1 MGSFSGLGI
10 GLSFVFGCILMGLV
24 GELYYFLWWKKRVA
38 YSSNRGIEDFS
49 FLFCWKRPSSSF
61 NSAGSSQEL
70 TNSVRNP
77 QEQEDLEMGSSK
89 DLELKGYGE
98 EQGVETE
105 LMRMHNLCGPP
116 RFLFTIKEENKEDL
130 ESEDGKS
137 RSSRKGSRTKS
148 LSDLVFPV
156 DGGGGGLTPLSSPT
170 VKAFDS
176 CYSNHGL
183 NPLFESL
190 TEDEINRLRSSPP
203 PKFKF
208 LKAAEDKLIRR
219 LLMEEAE
226 RKRGVPVQD
235 SAQNSRM
242 DSSQEEEYI
251 SFVKFTNKA
260 TIKPVVVD
268 KTSCVH

>member
-1 MGSFSGLGI
+1 
-10 GLSFVFGCILMGLV
+10 MGLV

-38 YSSNRGIEDFS
+38 YTSSSNREIEDFS
-49 FLFCWKRPSSSF
+49 FLFCWKRPSSTSF
-61 NSAGSSQEL
+61 NSSAGSTQEL

-77 QEQEDLEMGSSK
+77 QEQEDLEMGSTK
-89 DLELKGYGE
+89 DLELKGYG

-137 RSSRKGSRTKS
+137 RKGSRTKS
-148 LSDLVFPV
+148 FKP
-156 DGGGGGLTPLSSPT
+156 PL
-170 VKAFDS
+170 DS
-176 CYSNHGL
+176 YCYTNHGL

-190 TEDEINRLRSSPP
+190 TEAEINRLRSSPP

-226 RKRGVPVQD
+226 RKRGVKIEGSVQD
-235 SAQNSRM
+235 SAATATATARDTQQNSRM
-242 DSSQEEEYI
+242 DSQEVEVEEEYV
-251 SFVKFTNKA
+251 SFVKFSKQSKTSLKA
-260 TIKPVVVD
+260 VAD
-268 KTSCVH
+268 KTPPSSVQ

>member
-38 YSSNRGIEDFS
+38 YTSSSNREIGDFS
-49 FLFCWKRPSSSF
+49 FLFCWKRPSSTSF
-61 NSAGSSQEL
+61 NSSAGSIQEL

-77 QEQEDLEMGSSK
+77 QEQEDLEMGSTK
-89 DLELKGYGE
+89 DLELKGYG

-137 RSSRKGSRTKS
+137 RKGSRTK
-148 LSDLVFPV
+148 
-156 DGGGGGLTPLSSPT
+156 
-170 VKAFDS
+170 KA
-176 CYSNHGL
+176 
-183 NPLFESL
+183 
-190 TEDEINRLRSSPP
+190 EINRLRSSPP

-226 RKRGVPVQD
+226 RKRGVKIEGSVQD
-235 SAQNSRM
+235 SAATATARDTQQNSRM
-242 DSSQEEEYI
+242 DSQEVQVEEEYV
-251 SFVKFTNKA
+251 SFVKFSKQSKA
-260 TIKPVVVD
+260 SLKAVAD
-268 KTSCVH
+268 KTPPSCVQ